1 MNELF
6 SFREELTEK
15 EIGQFVNELS
25 EVSLDSF
32 IKAFEMGKN
41 KIKEIRFYVKSNI
54 KNSITNFFYSKK

>member
-41 KIKEIRFYVKSNI
+41 KIK
-54 KNSITNFFYSKK
+54 